1 MSKKCTNFYKSLFL
15 FVAVVSILLFT
26 GCGHHHDHNSSN
38 NSQSTSTV
46 TLSIDATDFNVNSSL
61 RRQTN
66 NDSDFAVSTTGY
78 DNGQSKT
85 TLTDVKPTLNG
96 NKYECRI
103 SGLVVGYD
111 YRFAFKYK
119 GNVIMQNQ
127 ISKSELQNDAE
138 IPVNVDTSI
147 KTLAYDSWLSKNPSN
162 ASFENFKDNC
172 ANEEIEKPEDY
183 RAFLNP
189 DDYKAKLAKIANGEN
204 VSVPSVTDVIAEKMD
219 KISTNDVEKEVSE
232 ILGTW
237 YLNTVNKL
245 PVVVTDNGDVETL
258 VLNSDRTFTWTNYDM
273 AECPDKNPEFWQ
285 TEKVSSAL
293 KGTWKY
299 SNGSLTVKVDGSE
312 VSTPITLK
320 NGELTIIDTDEE
332 THETD
337 TTVYKKTKNDYKP
350 TENKALEGSWY
361 LNTEDGIP
369 VIPNSR
375 GKVETYC
382 FNSDGTFSLI
392 NITLKA
398 GDELN
403 NPNEAEYWESAET
416 TETITGTWKY
426 ADGKLTLKTD
436 KEEGTFLATLK
447 NAELTIT
454 ETDEDGTSV
463 SVFKKNINT
472 YKPIKEAI
480 IGTWYL
486 NTLDNYAVV
495 PNANNEVDTWIFK
508 DDGTIELHNY
518 DNKIYPSDEN
528 PQYWETSDTDD
539 TVTGTWSYKEG
550 KLTTL
555 SKGEELVTPMSLEDD
570 VLTLTED
577 EVDEDTGTTHTSVSV
592 FKRTKPSMDK

>member
-1 MSKKCTNFYKSLFL
+1 MSFKSKNIFRCLL
-15 FVAVVSILLFT
+15 LCVAVVSALVLT
-26 GCGHHHDHNSSN
+26 ACDHHHHHHDNNGTPQSS
-38 NSQSTSTV
+38 SSVS
-46 TLSIDATDFNVNSSL
+46 LSIDATDFNVNSSARL
-61 RRQTN
+61 QTN

-78 DNGQSKT
+78 DNGQLKT
-85 TLTDVKPTLNG
+85 TLTDVKAIASGT
-96 NKYECRI
+96 KYECRI
-103 SGLVVGYD
+103 SGLINAYD
-111 YRFAFKYK
+111 YRFTFKYK
-119 GNVIMQNQ
+119 GKPVMENQ
-127 ISKSELQNDAE
+127 ISKSELQNDAV
-138 IPVNVDTSI
+138 IPVDVNTSI
-147 KTLAYDSWLSKNPSN
+147 KTLGYDSWLSKSPSN
-162 ASFENFKDNC
+162 ASFENFKNNC
-172 ANEEIEKPEDY
+172 SNQGITDDFSTFY
-183 RAFLNP
+183 NP
-189 DDYKAKLAKIANGEN
+189 DAYKAILNKIAKGEN
-204 VSVPSVTDVIAEKMD
+204 VPLPTKSDVNTDFIPTDDA
-219 KISTNDVEKEVSE
+219 EKEVSE
-232 ILGTW
+232 LLGTW
-237 YLNTVNKL
+237 YLNTINNL

-273 AECPDKNPEFWQ
+273 AECPDENPEFWQ
-285 TEKVSSAL
+285 TEKVSSDL

-299 SNGSLTVKVDGSE
+299 SNGSLTLKVNGNE
-312 VSTPITLK
+312 VSTTVTLK

-369 VIPNSR
+369 VIPNSQ
-375 GKVETYC
+375 GNVETYC

-463 SVFKKNINT
+463 SVFKKNKNS

-486 NTLDNYAVV
+486 NTEDNYNVV
-495 PNANNEVDTWIFK
+495 PNANNEVETWIFK
-508 DDGTIELHNY
+508 EDGSIELQDY
-518 DNKIYPSDEN
+518 EIDMYPSDEN
-528 PQYWETSDTDD
+528 PEYWKTADTGDKES
-539 TVTGTWSYKEG
+539 GTWSYKDG
-550 KLTTL
+550 KLTIL
-555 SKGEELVTPMSLEDD
+555 CKGEETSFSINIEDD
-570 VLTLTED
+570 VLTITEID
-577 EVDEDTGTTHTSVSV
+577 EETSKTTNSVY
-592 FKRTKPSMDK
+592 KRTKPSLQ

>member
-1 MSKKCTNFYKSLFL
+1 MSFKSKNVFRNLFL
-15 FVAVVSILLFT
+15 LFALISTFLLT
-26 GCGHHHDHNSSN
+26 ACGHHDHNSSD
-38 NSQSTSTV
+38 TSSSGSSV
-46 TLSIDATDFNVNSSL
+46 YLSIDATPFNINSSARL
-61 RRQTN
+61 QIN
-66 NDSDFAVSTTGY
+66 NVSDFVVSTSCY
-78 DNGQSKT
+78 DNGQVKT
-85 TLTDVKPTLNG
+85 TLPDVKPTLNG
-96 NKYECRI
+96 SKLECKINGVSNAYEN
-103 SGLVVGYD
+103 
-111 YRFAFKYK
+111 RFFLKLK
-119 GNVIMQNQ
+119 GKTVMQNH
-127 ISKSELQNDAE
+127 ISKNDVQNDAV
-138 IPVNVDTSI
+138 ISVDVNTSI
-147 KTLAYDSWLSKNPSN
+147 MTSALDSWLTKNPSN
-162 ASFENFKDNC
+162 ASVDNFKNNC
-172 ANEEIEKPEDY
+172 ANQGITDDFS
-183 RAFLNP
+183 AFYNP
-189 DDYKAKLAKIANGEN
+189 DDYKAILNKIANGED
-204 VSVPSVTDVIAEKMD
+204 VSIPTKSDINTDSIPTD
-219 KISTNDVEKEVSE
+219 DLEKEVSE

-237 YLNTVNKL
+237 YLNTVNNL

-258 VLNSDRTFTWTNYDM
+258 VLNSDRTFSWVNYDM
-273 AECPDKNPEFWQ
+273 TECPDDNPEFWQ
-285 TEKVSSAL
+285 TEKVSSDL

-299 SNGSLTVKVDGSE
+299 SNGSLTLKVNGNE
-312 VSTPITLK
+312 VSTTVTLK

-369 VIPNSR
+369 VIPNSQ
-375 GKVETYC
+375 GNVETYC

-463 SVFKKNINT
+463 SVFKKNKNS

-486 NTLDNYAVV
+486 NTEDNYNVV
-495 PNANNEVDTWIFK
+495 PNANNEVETWIFNN
-508 DDGTIELHNY
+508 DGTLKLINY
-518 DNKIYPSDEN
+518 EINIYPDTQKPE
-528 PQYWETSDTDD
+528 YWKTSDTG
-539 TVTGTWSYKEG
+539 VEETGTWSYKEG
-550 KLTTL
+550 KLIT
-555 SKGEELVTPMSLEDD
+555 SCNGEELVSPMSLEDD

-592 FKRTKPSMDK
+592 FKRTKPSLQ

>member
-1 MSKKCTNFYKSLFL
+1 MSLKNKNFFRYLFL
-15 FVAVVSILLFT
+15 CVAIVSTLILT
-26 GCGHHHDHNSSN
+26 ACGHHHHHDN
-38 NSQSTSTV
+38 NGPLSTSSTV
-46 TLSIDATDFNVNSSL
+46 SLSIDATDLNLIASS
-61 RRQTN
+61 RAQASN
-66 NDSDFAVSTTGY
+66 GSDFLVTTTGY
-78 DNGQSKT
+78 DNGKLMT
-85 TLTDVKPTLNG
+85 TLNDVKAIASGT
-96 NKYECRI
+96 KYECKI
-103 SGLVVGYD
+103 SGLINAYD
-111 YRFAFKYK
+111 YRFTFKYK
-119 GNVIMQNQ
+119 GKAVMQNQ
-127 ISKSELQNDAE
+127 ISKSELQNDAV
-138 IPVNVDTSI
+138 IPVDVNTSI
-147 KTLAYDSWLSKNPSN
+147 KTLAFDSWLSKNPTN
-162 ASFENFKDNC
+162 ASFENFKNNC
-172 ANEEIEKPEDY
+172 ANQGITDDFSTFY
-183 RAFLNP
+183 NP
-189 DDYKAKLAKIANGEN
+189 DNYKSILNKIAKGED
-204 VSVPSVTDVIAEKMD
+204 VSVPTKSDVNTDSIPTAD
-219 KISTNDVEKEVSE
+219 AEKEVSE

-237 YLNTVNKL
+237 YLNTINKL
-245 PVVVTDNGDVETL
+245 PVVVTDKGDVETL
-258 VLNSDRTFTWTNYDM
+258 VLNSDRTFTWTNYNV
-273 AECPDKNPEFWQ
+273 AECPDDKPEFWQ

-369 VIPNSR
+369 VIPNSQ

-398 GDELN
+398 GDQLN
-403 NPNEAEYWESAET
+403 NPNEAEYLESAET

-463 SVFKKNINT
+463 SVFKKNINS

-486 NTLDNYAVV
+486 NTEDNYNVV
-495 PNANNEVDTWIFK
+495 PNANNEVETWIFNN
-508 DDGTIELHNY
+508 DGTLKLINY
-518 DNKIYPSDEN
+518 EINIYPDTQKPE
-528 PQYWETSDTDD
+528 YWKTSDTG
-539 TVTGTWSYKEG
+539 VEETGTWSYKEG
-550 KLTTL
+550 KLTT
-555 SKGEELVTPMSLEDD
+555 SCNGEELVSPMSLEDD

-577 EVDEDTGTTHTSVSV
+577 EVDEDTGESYTSVSV
-592 FKRTKPSMDK
+592 LKKTKPSMDK